1 MNRDGGCGHS
11 LYSHVTCNDCRLNE
25 ARRER
30 RIRTVLLGL
39 LVFFLGM
46 MVVGYVGQLVTS

>member
-1 MNRDGGCGHS
+1 VNRDGGCGHS